1 MSSVTWCLILLAAAI
16 RRWVALGLQPFMRVT
31 WVQIPC
37 MKGAASSRGPQ
48 VRPPYPALLLLWIKA
63 KCINIHC
70 AHRGMEMVSNNT
82 QAAAFKRCSVGNKCA
97 KKM

>member
-1 MSSVTWCLILLAAAI
+1 VQIKKEEKEKKDEINVTSVVVRLP
-16 RRWVALGLQPFMRVT
+16 PFMLT
-31 WVQIPC
+31 LVQIPC